1 MAAHD
6 ILIVLIIFSALF
18 GTIYVIITA
27 RNRER
32 MAMIE
37 KEVSPKDFHQ
47 RVKSNSYA
55 ILNWGMLLG
64 GLGFGLFIA
73 NLLETYTAVEEVP
86 AYFAGSLFFGGIGLL
101 IAFLIQRKSEQ
112 RS

>member
-1 MAAHD
+1 MGAQD
-6 ILIVLIIFSALF
+6 ILIVLIIFSSLF
-18 GTIYVIITA
+18 GIIYVYITA

-37 KEVSPKDFHQ
+37 KEVSPKDFLQ
-47 RVKSNSYA
+47 RAKSNTYG

-86 AYFAGSLFFGGIGLL
+86 AYFAGALFFGGIGLL
-101 IAFLIQRKSEQ
+101 IAFLIQKRAEDHS
-112 RS
+112 